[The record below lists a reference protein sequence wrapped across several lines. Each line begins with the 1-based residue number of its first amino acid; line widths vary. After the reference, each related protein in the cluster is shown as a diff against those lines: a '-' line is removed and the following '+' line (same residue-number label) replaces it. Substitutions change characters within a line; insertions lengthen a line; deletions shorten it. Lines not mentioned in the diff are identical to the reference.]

1 MVKGGNSMR
10 RPSQSGGIIGVLM
23 GLVALAAI
31 GFACLVLFGLY
42 VAHNVRVEH
51 TRNGSS
57 ETVLLDTPV
66 GSMKVRPHQR
76 LDPKSVGIPV
86 YPGAVREDRE
96 TNAASFEF
104 DFDSRHKEFTVMGAE
119 YSTSDSLDRVRA
131 FYHQELPHWII
142 SKSRH
147 NRLQME
153 YSENG
158 YKRFVVLT
166 ERHGRTRIGLASMGE
181 PASN

>member
-1 MVKGGNSMR
+1 MR
-10 RPSQSGGIIGVLM
+10 RRSQSGGIIGIFM
-23 GLVALAAI
+23 GLVAVAMV
-31 GFACLVLFGLY
+31 GFFCLVIFGLY

-51 TRNGSS
+51 TRNGSD

-76 LDPKSVGIPV
+76 LDPKAVGIPI
-86 YPGAVREDRE
+86 YPGAVREDRD

-104 DFDSRHKEFTVMGAE
+104 DFDSRHKEFSVLGAE
-119 YSTSDSLDRVRA
+119 YTTSDSIDRVRN
-131 FYHQELPHWII
+131 FYHQELPHWMI

-147 NRLQME
+147 GRFQME
-153 YSENG
+153 YTEDG
-158 YKRFVVLT
+158 YKRFVVLS
-166 ERHGRTRIGLASMGE
+166 ERHGRTRIGLASVGE

>member
-1 MVKGGNSMR
+1 
-10 RPSQSGGIIGVLM
+10 M
-23 GLVALAAI
+23 GLVALAAV
-31 GFACLVLFGLY
+31 GVACLVLFGLY

-57 ETVLLDTPV
+57 ETVLLDTPM

-86 YPGAVREDRE
+86 YPGAVREDRD

-131 FYHQELPHWII
+131 FYRQELPHWII
-142 SKSRH
+142 SKARH
-147 NRLQME
+147 NRWQME

-158 YKRFVVLT
+158 YKRFIVLK
-166 ERHGRTRIGLASMGE
+166 ERSGRTRIGLASMGE

>member
-1 MVKGGNSMR
+1 MR
-10 RPSQSGGIIGVLM
+10 RSSQSGGIIGILM
-23 GLVALAAI
+23 GLVAFVAVGI
-31 GFACLVLFGLY
+31 ACLVLFGLY

-51 TRNGSS
+51 TRNGSN

-86 YPGAVREDRE
+86 YPGAVREDRD
-96 TNAASFEF
+96 TNGTSFEF
-104 DFDSRHKEFTVMGAE
+104 DFDSRHKEFTVMGAA

-131 FYHQELPHWII
+131 FYRQELPHWII
-142 SKSRH
+142 SKSRR

-158 YKRFVVLT
+158 YKRFVVLS
-166 ERHGRTRIGLASMGE
+166 ERHGRTRIGLASLGE